1 MGVRRTVP
9 QPEAV
14 NELLA
19 LAGSGLAEAAAE
31 PRAHLRFAAAHLAAL
46 RGAAAIVAARSPA
59 VSRSRIRSVWEL
71 LATVAPEFA
80 EWAAFFQTGA
90 AKRSA
95 AQAGVPVVN
104 AREADDL
111 YRDAVTFVNLVRA
124 AVDVPLVLPVA
135 ERALLATG

>member
-124 AVDVPLVLPVA
+124 AVDVPLVLPVV